1 MRVIKFASIL
11 FGCFTILTLFSDKAN
26 ATKITVSGDFSS
38 NSYMQQVIENIGRNH
53 SDVHLAVGDL
63 SYGDNSDVNQ
73 ETNWC
78 NLVKTKLTSQG
89 IDADTFPF
97 QLLSGNHEDDN
108 PLDGNNGYIM
118 DFADCLPDRMSS
130 TGVYAA
136 HYYFDIDNVR
146 VIMTSPDLIVDGTTY
161 TYSVGSPEYTDVGNW
176 IDEGRVAGKDWIIV
190 ATHKNCLSIG
200 KKPTC
205 EIETDLMNL
214 LMTKQVDM
222 VVQGH
227 DHTYQRTKQLSLGS
241 GCTSLVVAGYDSDC
255 TVPQTSSNFY
265 SKGDGTVVVVSGAGG
280 KDLYNIN
287 TNDSE
292 SSYFLRGMG
301 ANASPSYGNLVLD
314 INGETLSGSF
324 SAANGSYVDEFT
336 ISDTLNFVNAS
347 QQGPGLIGKF
357 DNDYVSDIATARV
370 SGSDVSWR
378 VARSTGSSFSY
389 LGTWISDFGNDGDQF
404 FVGDF
409 TGDGKDDIATARVS
423 GSDVSWRVA
432 RSTGRSFSYLG
443 TWISDFGNDGDQFF
457 VGDFTGD
464 GKDDIAL
471 SRTENTDKALWRVS
485 ASSGGRFIYKGQW
498 RTELQ
503 RSADQVQIGDIN
515 GDKTEDIV
523 FEHLVDFNT
532 VEVWRSLSSGS
543 GFSSPIK
550 VSADFGNDGHF
561 FRLGN
566 FDGVLADDIVR
577 VASPTSSTLSW
588 RAALF
593 AGNSLFDLGT
603 WSSDMGNP
611 GDLF

>member
-1 MRVIKFASIL
+1 
-11 FGCFTILTLFSDKAN
+11 
-26 ATKITVSGDFSS
+26 
-38 NSYMQQVIENIGRNH
+38 
-53 SDVHLAVGDL
+53 
-63 SYGDNSDVNQ
+63 
-73 ETNWC
+73 
-78 NLVKTKLTSQG
+78 
-89 IDADTFPF
+89 
-97 QLLSGNHEDDN
+97 
-108 PLDGNNGYIM
+108 
-118 DFADCLPDRMSS
+118 
-130 TGVYAA
+130 
-136 HYYFDIDNVR
+136 
-146 VIMTSPDLIVDGTTY
+146 
-161 TYSVGSPEYTDVGNW
+161 TDVGNW

-214 LMTKQVDM
+214 LTTKQVDM

-357 DNDYVSDIATARV
+357 DNDYVS
-370 SGSDVSWR
+370 
-378 VARSTGSSFSY
+378 
-389 LGTWISDFGNDGDQF
+389 
-404 FVGDF
+404 
-409 TGDGKDDIATARVS
+409 DIATARVS